1 MNVLSLI
8 QIALAI
14 LSATLPQIKA
24 ADGKSDVGLASIAES
39 VENAIAELKKVHSTP
54 VTHEQLESLKVPQL
68 W

>member
-14 LSATLPQIKA
+14 LSATLPQIKGA
-24 ADGKSDVGLASIAES
+24 GGLDPVVES